1 MPKVRALAFAATL
14 VVALYGTRA
23 RASEDSFLFGDHAA
37 LTGGAVV
44 SSISDTA
51 SIWYNPAGL
60 GQNRRGRIE
69 ISGTA
74 FTARWRRIR
83 TGLAVDLPGGRVQ
96 RYIESRQTY
105 VVPTAVAFA
114 RGIGDGLTV
123 GVGLFVTEED
133 LTDFERGLQA
143 NDGR

>member
-44 SSISDTA
+44 SSVSDAASGGSHPAGGGVGDGRDHRAATDTA

-74 FTARWRRIR
+74 FTARWRRIP
-83 TGLAVDLPGGRVQ
+83 TGLA
-96 RYIESRQTY
+96 
-105 VVPTAVAFA
+105 
-114 RGIGDGLTV
+114 
-123 GVGLFVTEED
+123 
-133 LTDFERGLQA
+133 
-143 NDGR
+143 